1 MKEIEFIELV
11 LKNGDVI
18 KLDRNSILNYDITLR
33 KTMNLYTK
41 FVGCTYFRID
51 IKLNSNIEFCGE
63 KIEDKEDLI
72 NILKMCNVYLVNIK
86 NINEETKQSIK
97 IPFYLSDDKNKNET
111 IYFNDEICTLNFRRH
126 YKHI

>member
-18 KLDRNSILNYDITLR
+18 KLDRNSILKYDITLR

-51 IKLNSNIEFCGE
+51 IKLNSNIE
-63 KIEDKEDLI
+63 
-72 NILKMCNVYLVNIK
+72 

-97 IPFYLSDDKNKNET
+97 IPFYLSEDKNKNET